1 MLTLYH
7 FTGATCAAKVLLALA
22 EKQIPFEE
30 RLLERQDL
38 RSAEFRKLNPNGV
51 VPVITHNGATIIE
64 SSVILNYLEDAFTGI
79 ELRPTDAQR
88 RAQMNYWLKLVDDSL
103 MDLGTVTYAIF
114 ARAQYLQMSQVERE
128 LSYQSIPN
136 LQVRESRRN
145 AVERGLDAPEVPD
158 AVRGL
163 CDLQRKAEAML
174 GDNTYLASSFSL
186 ADIALT
192 PFAHRLDALGLL
204 APRAELPGFHRWWD
218 AIRARRSF
226 QEAIVS
232 RIPEALLRNL
242 RAAADSNSAAIAR
255 LRKQSLSA
263 NS

>member
-22 EKQIPFEE
+22 EKQIPFED
-30 RLLERQDL
+30 RLLERKYL
-38 RSAEFRKLNPNGV
+38 SSAEFRALNPNGV
-51 VPVITHNGATIIE
+51 VPVITHKGATILE

-79 ELRPTDAQR
+79 ELRPTDAQY

-114 ARAQYLQMSQVERE
+114 ARVEYLQMSRVERE
-128 LSYQSIPN
+128 LYYQSIPN
-136 LQVRESRRN
+136 FQIRESRRN
-145 AVERGLDAPEVPD
+145 AIELGLNAPEVSD

-163 CDLQRKAEAML
+163 CDLQRKAETML
-174 GDNTYLASSFSL
+174 GDNSYLASSFSL

-192 PFAHRLDALGLL
+192 PFVHRLDALGLL
-204 APRAELPGFHRWWD
+204 ATRAELPGFHRWWD
-218 AIRARRSF
+218 TIRARRSF
-226 QEAIVS
+226 QDAIVS
-232 RIPEALLRNL
+232 RIPGVLLRDL
-242 RAAADSNSAAIAR
+242 RAAADSNSAAIAC
-255 LRKQSLSA
+255 LRKQSLLA